1 VAGCLKLP
9 VGSGPASRESAVV
22 PAHSQRYQKP
32 QTVPQPEAPMSEQPS
47 GAGTVAR
54 RIQVKRRPA
63 RRAVQ
68 PDTTLTDT
76 WPPRLNKEL

>member
-1 VAGCLKLP
+1 
-9 VGSGPASRESAVV
+9 
-22 PAHSQRYQKP
+22 
-32 QTVPQPEAPMSEQPS
+32 MSEQPS
-47 GAGTVAR
+47 RAGTVAR

-63 RRAVQ
+63 CRAVA

>member
-1 VAGCLKLP
+1 M
-9 VGSGPASRESAVV
+9 
-22 PAHSQRYQKP
+22 SQ
-32 QTVPQPEAPMSEQPS
+32 QPS

-54 RIQVKRRPA
+54 RVQVKRRPV
-63 RRAVQ
+63 RRATQ

>member
-1 VAGCLKLP
+1 
-9 VGSGPASRESAVV
+9 
-22 PAHSQRYQKP
+22 
-32 QTVPQPEAPMSEQPS
+32 MSEQPS
-47 GAGTVAR
+47 RAGTVAR